1 MCERTYCRHEHE
13 RLCSCP
19 PVTCRDAL
27 GMAAHLAENMEQ
39 VQWSLTYNSLKDIK
53 PYQLCL
59 VGKCRICGGRLCMEQ
74 RPVEA
79 DSTDGFL
86 AAVYRHL
93 YHFYRSIGQCLPR
106 AAFRT

>member
-39 VQWSLTYNSLKDIK
+39 VQWRLTYNSLKDIK
-53 PYQLCL
+53 PYPDVVSVRQMCIMLGGISMKTAYKL
-59 VGKCRICGGRLCMEQ
+59 LGNGEIHHLKIGKSFKIPKICVIEYLLG
-74 RPVEA
+74 
-79 DSTDGFL
+79 
-86 AAVYRHL
+86 
-93 YHFYRSIGQCLPR
+93 
-106 AAFRT
+106 

>member
-53 PYQLCL
+53 PYQL
-59 VGKCRICGGRLCMEQ
+59 
-74 RPVEA
+74 
-79 DSTDGFL
+79 
-86 AAVYRHL
+86 
-93 YHFYRSIGQCLPR
+93 
-106 AAFRT
+106 

>member
-39 VQWSLTYNSLKDIK
+39 VQWSLTYNSLKEIK

-59 VGKCRICGGRLCMEQ
+59 VGKCRICGGRPWLGPRLALIHIFAPT
-74 RPVEA
+74 RP
-79 DSTDGFL
+79 
-86 AAVYRHL
+86 
-93 YHFYRSIGQCLPR
+93 
-106 AAFRT
+106 